1 MIGVRHECKYYNKIN
16 FMSKLYKFISI
27 ASCVLLSAYLF
38 STAVNTAQ
46 AGSIINQ
53 DQISIVTGLKTGT
66 YYIFGRDISEVAK
79 KSGIEINVK
88 PSEGSIDNIKSINND
103 GSNITLGIVQS
114 DVLGFLGRSK
124 NPDSIKIASNLRMVF
139 PFYNEEVHVLARKE
153 IKEFKDLQGKKVAIG
168 EEGSGNMLTSINLFS
183 IMGVTPAESQKI
195 PSAQSVVAV
204 LKGEIDAAIFVGG
217 KPVRLFK
224 NLEDLTL
231 PENQKYAPMLD
242 NIHFIPLS
250 GAKMLEEYKPAEI
263 TPNDYSFV
271 KEVVPTIAVQAVLV
285 SYDLSQENDKRRCN
299 QLGEFAKI
307 LRDNI
312 QILKEVGHPKWKEIN
327 LDANVNIWKKD
338 SCAWAEQNSKE
349 TSKDLLN
356 ILDKKN

>member
-1 MIGVRHECKYYNKIN
+1 
-16 FMSKLYKFISI
+16 MSKLYKFIYLSFCTLLCGYLVVFS
-27 ASCVLLSAYLF
+27 ASSV
-38 STAVNTAQ
+38 Q
-46 AGSIINQ
+46 AGSIISQ
-53 DQISIVTGLKTGT
+53 SSISIVTGLKTGT
-66 YYIFGRDISEVAK
+66 YYIFGRDIAEIAK
-79 KSGIEINVK
+79 KSGIEVIVK
-88 PSEGSIDNIKSINND
+88 PSEGSIDNIKSINNE
-103 GSNITLGIVQS
+103 GSTTLGIVQS

-124 NPDSIKIASNLRMVF
+124 NPESVKIASNLRMVF

-231 PENQKYAPMLD
+231 PENQKYAPLLD
-242 NIHFIPLS
+242 KVHFIPLN

-263 TPNDYSFV
+263 TPADYNFV
-271 KEVVPTIAVQAVLV
+271 KESVPTIAVQAILV
-285 SYDLSQENDKRRCN
+285 SYDSSQENDKKRCG
-299 QLGEFAKI
+299 QIAEFAKM
-307 LRDNI
+307 LRGNLP
-312 QILKEVGHPKWKEIN
+312 ILKETSHPKWKEVD

-338 SCAWAEQNSKE
+338 TCAWAEQNSKE

-356 ILDKKN
+356 IVDKKN